1 MFRLILF
8 VMALT
13 GNVLA
18 SPAALEQR
26 RADWPIDC
34 SHNGG
39 QPYCCQGT
47 FAGDLPVITLLAG
60 LTNYPL
66 NPNDVNC
73 IGGRLYNSPSIF
85 SLLTCQQ
92 FLLRVLPV
100 LESILVA
107 RSRVWFV

>member
-1 MFRLILF
+1 MFKSVLF
-8 VMALT
+8 VMALM
-13 GNVLA
+13 GCARA

-60 LTNYPL
+60 LTSYPL
-66 NPNDVNC
+66 DPNDVNC
-73 IGGRLYNSPSIF
+73 IGGKSK
-85 SLLTCQQ
+85 
-92 FLLRVLPV
+92 
-100 LESILVA
+100 ESIA
-107 RSRVWFV
+107 SWPF

>member
-1 MFRLILF
+1 MFNLIFF
-8 VMALT
+8 VMALM
-13 GNVLA
+13 GIAFA

-47 FAGDLPVITLLAG
+47 FAGDLPAITLLAG
-60 LTNYPL
+60 LINFPL

-73 IGGRLYNSPSIF
+73 IGVSDAS
-85 SLLTCQQ
+85 STCVGVNTCCQTKG
-92 FLLRVLPV
+92 VL
-100 LESILVA
+100 S
-107 RSRVWFV
+107 